1 MGWLELNLV
10 FIEPGRR
17 AYLLTWWSWT
27 LVRRM
32 NQFNVLGL
40 PDHAVKEGGE
50 RIKAA
55 WKNRTLD

>member
-1 MGWLELNLV
+1 L
-10 FIEPGRR
+10 
-17 AYLLTWWSWT
+17 YLSSLGAVLTWWSWT